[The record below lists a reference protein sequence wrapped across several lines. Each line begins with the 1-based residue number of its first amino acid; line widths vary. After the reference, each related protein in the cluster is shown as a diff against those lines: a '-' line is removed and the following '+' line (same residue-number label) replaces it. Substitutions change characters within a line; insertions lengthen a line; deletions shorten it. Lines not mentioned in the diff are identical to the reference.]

1 MNTVNPERTA
11 HTEHPV
17 MEVIKERYSPY
28 IFSGDP
34 VEKDKLLSCLEA
46 ARWAA
51 SGFNEQPWRYIVADR
66 GDSETWKKALSCLVE
81 ANQAWAKNAGVL
93 ILACAKKTFTYN
105 GAPNPTYHHDLGLA
119 GATLTLQAQALGLH
133 VHMMAGIDADA
144 ISKRYEVPEDY
155 VPLTAIAIGYAD
167 KPENGDPE
175 LAKRDQGARERK
187 PFKEWVFGVTWGK
200 SSTLI

>member
-1 MNTVNPERTA
+1 MNPERTA
-11 HTEHPV
+11 NPGHPV
-17 MEVIKERYSPY
+17 LDVVKERYSPY

-66 GDSETWKKALSCLVE
+66 GDTEAWKKALSCLVE

-105 GAPNPTYHHDLGLA
+105 GSPNPTYFHDLGLA
-119 GATLTLQAQALGLH
+119 GANFTLQAQSLGLH

-144 ISKRYEVPEDY
+144 IRTRYEVPEDY
-155 VPLTAIAIGYAD
+155 EPHTAIALGYAD

-175 LAKRDQGARERK
+175 LAERDQGPRERK
-187 PFKEWVFGVTWGK
+187 PLEEWVFGTSWGQ
-200 SSTLI
+200 SSPSL